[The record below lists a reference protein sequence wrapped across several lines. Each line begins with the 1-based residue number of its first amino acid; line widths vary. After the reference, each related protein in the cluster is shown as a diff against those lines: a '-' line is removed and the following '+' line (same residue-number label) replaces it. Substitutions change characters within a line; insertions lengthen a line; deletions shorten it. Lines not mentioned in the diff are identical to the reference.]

1 MLATITLVNFVSALH
16 GYETSMKE
24 ASRLFDEQLAQQ
36 LVLLQALSVN
46 RLEHEEG
53 KLELPLILN
62 NFKVNGV
69 HANVAFQVLDQSG
82 KLIMRSDNA
91 PQLAISE
98 LSDGVSEN
106 NFDGYRWHVLTA
118 YQAESK
124 HWFIVAERDDIRYH
138 LAEAVIIESVLP
150 IVFALPVIGV
160 MIWIIVSLGLKP
172 LAELAEQLRKK
183 EAADLS
189 PIIRE
194 NVPKELALLL
204 VSANELLKRLELSFD
219 REKRFAADAAHEL
232 RTPIAALK
240 MHVQNLLA
248 EQSSSPDTL
257 EKVAASV
264 DRMSHLVEQILTLNR
279 TAPDHYMAK
288 FACLDLAEVARKVVA
303 DNIDMIDLKHQ
314 EISFEG
320 ESVEVYAD
328 PFAVETLVQN
338 LLANAVKYTPVDG
351 RLLIRAF
358 VQQGKAV
365 LQLMDSGAGIPESEY
380 DRVFERFY
388 RVGGDRHR
396 SAVIGC
402 GLGLSIVKHI
412 VDLHEAK
419 IKLSSSDFDSGL
431 CVTVTFPEKYLCE
444 QGGRKPGERV

>member
-1 MLATITLVNFVSALH
+1 
-16 GYETSMKE
+16 
-24 ASRLFDEQLAQQ
+24 
-36 LVLLQALSVN
+36 
-46 RLEHEEG
+46 
-53 KLELPLILN
+53 
-62 NFKVNGV
+62 
-69 HANVAFQVLDQSG
+69 
-82 KLIMRSDNA
+82 
-91 PQLAISE
+91 
-98 LSDGVSEN
+98 
-106 NFDGYRWHVLTA
+106 
-118 YQAESK
+118 
-124 HWFIVAERDDIRYH
+124 
-138 LAEAVIIESVLP
+138 
-150 IVFALPVIGV
+150 
-160 MIWIIVSLGLKP
+160 
-172 LAELAEQLRKK
+172 
-183 EAADLS
+183 
-189 PIIRE
+189 
-194 NVPKELALLL
+194 
-204 VSANELLKRLELSFD
+204 
-219 REKRFAADAAHEL
+219 
-232 RTPIAALK
+232 
-240 MHVQNLLA
+240 
-248 EQSSSPDTL
+248 
-257 EKVAASV
+257 
-264 DRMSHLVEQILTLNR
+264 
-279 TAPDHYMAK
+279 MAK

>member
-36 LVLLQALSVN
+36 LVLLQALSVS
-46 RLEHEEG
+46 RLEREEG
-53 KLELPLILN
+53 RFELPLILN

-82 KLIMRSDNA
+82 ELLMRSDNS
-91 PQLAISE
+91 PQKAISE

-118 YQAESK
+118 YHPESK
-124 HWFIVAERDDIRYH
+124 HWFIVAERDDVRYH

-150 IVFALPVIGV
+150 IVFSLPVIGV

-172 LAELAEQLRKK
+172 LKELAEQLRKK

-189 PIIRE
+189 PITRD

-204 VSANELLKRLELSFD
+204 VSANELLKRLESSFN

-240 MHVQNLLA
+240 MHVQNLLV
-248 EQSSSPDTL
+248 EQSSSSGTL

-279 TAPDHYMAK
+279 TTPDHYMAK
-288 FACLDLAEVARKVVA
+288 FARVDLAEVARKVVA

-320 ESVEVYAD
+320 ESVEIYAD

-338 LLANAVKYTPVDG
+338 LLTNAVKYTPVDG
-351 RLLIRAF
+351 QLLIRAF
-358 VQQGKAV
+358 GQQGEAV
-365 LQLMDSGAGIPESEY
+365 LQLMDSGEGIPESEY

-412 VDLHEAK
+412 VDLHEAR
-419 IKLSSSDFDSGL
+419 IKLSASDFDSGL
-431 CVTVTFPEKYLCE
+431 CVTVIFPEKYLCE